1 MSRGSS
7 PTSLRWQHCPQ
18 SGAVVSVAAGSGLME
33 GRR

>member
-7 PTSLRWQHCPQ
+7 PTLLHWQHCPR

-33 GRR
+33 GGR